1 MIFPILIV
9 LNVISIVIFNI
20 LCAFT
25 LSIMVFDE
33 INAPVFVK
41 RISLIPGVGIVM
53 AIGMLTFIIF
63 WMLKEGIKEIWD

>member
-1 MIFPILIV
+1 
-9 LNVISIVIFNI
+9 
-20 LCAFT
+20 
-25 LSIMVFDE
+25 MVFDE